1 MHALFNEFYLIVL
14 SIFFLG
20 KGTENL
26 QMNRLSLG
34 NSWFFLPLYENA
46 LGLME
51 GGLLTENLVVL
62 TGFKKEKCIFILV
75 FSEYMCYMYD
85 VFVLVNV
92 SMVPHLVFEMASLT
106 DPKAH

>member
-14 SIFFLG
+14 SILFLG

-26 QMNRLSLG
+26 QMNRLSLE
-34 NSWFFLPLYENA
+34 NSWLFLPLYENA

-51 GGLLTENLVVL
+51 GGLLTESLVVL

-75 FSEYMCYMYD
+75 FSEYMYYVYD

-92 SMVPHLVFEMASLT
+92 SMVLHPSF
-106 DPKAH
+106 